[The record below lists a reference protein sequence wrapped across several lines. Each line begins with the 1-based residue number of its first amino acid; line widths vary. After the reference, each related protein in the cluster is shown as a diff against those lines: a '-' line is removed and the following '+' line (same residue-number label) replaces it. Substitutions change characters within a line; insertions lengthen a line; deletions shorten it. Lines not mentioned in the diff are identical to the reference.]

1 MLTGA
6 GSLCLVLYSDLTVA
20 TTCLPRSNLTSD
32 PWQRVSKA
40 EVSATQG
47 LRSDC
52 DLETGGKSQAF
63 VVNVVAFAVKIHTL
77 NHIDSLTAQQTQNS
91 Y

>member
-1 MLTGA
+1 M
-6 GSLCLVLYSDLTVA
+6 VLYSDLTMA
-20 TTCLPRSNLTSD
+20 TTCLPRSKLTSD

-52 DLETGGKSQAF
+52 DLKTGRKTE
-63 VVNVVAFAVKIHTL
+63 VNAEAFAVTMHLI
-77 NHIDSLTAQQTQNS
+77 LTV
-91 Y
+91 

>member
-1 MLTGA
+1 MRCFGMSQLRRVMLTGA
-6 GSLCLVLYSDLTVA
+6 GSLCLVLYSDLTMA
-20 TTCLPRSNLTSD
+20 TTCLPRSKVTSD

-52 DLETGGKSQAF
+52 DLETGRKTKVNAVA
-63 VVNVVAFAVKIHTL
+63 VVT
-77 NHIDSLTAQQTQNS
+77 TQFES